1 MAVLRAALVVAGA
14 LGSTW
19 AVREASEAWLSPS
32 VRPAA
37 LMQAQPSPAQ
47 QPAGADNAPSPAPVK
62 QLTREEMDA
71 DLRRAQAELAGKPS
85 NTELEEF
92 RPTKPLPADIAIA
105 LPSDI

>member
-1 MAVLRAALVVAGA
+1 MAVLKAALVVAGA

-19 AVREASEAWLSPS
+19 AVREASDAWLSPS

-37 LMQAQPSPAQ
+37 LTQADQPPAQ
-47 QPAGADNAPSPAPVK
+47 EPAGAASAPAPVK
-62 QLTREEMDA
+62 QMTREEMEA
-71 DLRRAQAELAGKPS
+71 ELRHAQAELAGKAS
-85 NTELEEF
+85 TAELEEF